1 MINLQVYDCIFLLTH
16 IASVYILG
24 MILVHEQPGSQ
35 AMTEVFRFVMTG
47 YPKRYH
53 PFSFRIFSKK
63 KNHPALGG
71 TLIYGKVKD
80 VGFNLG
86 TKIELIK

>member
-1 MINLQVYDCIFLLTH
+1 MNK
-16 IASVYILG
+16 
-24 MILVHEQPGSQ
+24 PGSQ
-35 AMTEVFRFVMTG
+35 AMTEAFRFVMTG

-53 PFSFRIFSKK
+53 PFSFGIFPQKD
-63 KNHPALGG
+63 HPALGG